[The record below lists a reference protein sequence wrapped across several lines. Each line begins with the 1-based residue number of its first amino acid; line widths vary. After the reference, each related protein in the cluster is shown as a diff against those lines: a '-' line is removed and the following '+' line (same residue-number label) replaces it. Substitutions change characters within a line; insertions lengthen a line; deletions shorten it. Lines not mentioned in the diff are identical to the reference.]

1 MRIEQIK
8 PQYYIKTA
16 DVLDRKFYEVIR
28 DQIQQ
33 VDPGDRRTIEYIA
46 QQVLLIVNERL
57 VNQQGSVGVLSVNGL
72 AGDVVITPETLGAE
86 PKIDKKTAFN
96 RDFGTKANTI
106 CQGND
111 PRLTDKREPTSHIH
125 DIDEL
130 NIEELT
136 NFINQHDKVRRNELA
151 RHEHDNIDVL
161 SKLAYNGEKQVID
174 LGVIDDFALY
184 LPQNAENISQHLVD
198 DIIHVT
204 TEDRAAWYARPTKAE
219 MSKAIEDSA
228 SELRTSAEELVNGVV
243 GDVQEESGR
252 SFKTLKGIQDAFKT
266 LEGATNSHIQS
277 ADDHL
282 SPDDRT
288 ALSSVK
294 SKADANHIHT
304 NYLTFGNFNGLS
316 DLTYS

>member
-8 PQYYIKTA
+8 PQYYVKTA

-33 VDPGDRRTIEYIA
+33 VSPGDRRTIEHIA

-57 VNQQGSVGVLSVNGL
+57 MNQQGSMGVLSVNGL
-72 AGDVVITPETLGAE
+72 AGDVVISPESLGAE
-86 PKIDKKTAFN
+86 PAITKKTAFN
-96 RDFGTKANTI
+96 RDFGAKANTI

-111 PRLTDKREPTSHIH
+111 PRLSDKREPTSHVH
-125 DIDEL
+125 DIEEL
-130 NIEELT
+130 NVEELT
-136 NFINQHDKVRRNELA
+136 NFINQHDKVRQNELA
-151 RHEHDNIDVL
+151 RHEHSNIDVL

-204 TEDRAAWYARPTKAE
+204 AEDRTAWYARPTKAE
-219 MSKAIEDSA
+219 MSKAIDDSA
-228 SELRTSAEELVNGVV
+228 GDLKATAEALVSSVV
-243 GDVQEESGR
+243 GDVQDESGR
-252 SFKTLKGIQDAFKT
+252 SFKTLKGVQDAFKT

-282 SPDDRT
+282 SPDDR
-288 ALSSVK
+288 AILSSVEN
-294 SKADANHIHT
+294 KANVNHIHT
-304 NYLTFGNFNGLS
+304 NYLTFGAFNGLS
-316 DLTYS
+316 DLTYN

>member
-8 PQYYIKTA
+8 PQYYVKTA
-16 DVLDRKFYEVIR
+16 DVLDQKFYEIIR
-28 DQIQQ
+28 EQIQQ

-57 VNQQGSVGVLSVNGL
+57 MNQQGSVGVLSVNGL

-86 PKIDKKTAFN
+86 PEITKKTAFN

-111 PRLTDKREPTSHIH
+111 PRLSDKREPISHVHEIEE
-125 DIDEL
+125 I
-130 NIEELT
+130 NNEELT
-136 NFINQHDKVRRNELA
+136 NFINQHDKVRKNELA
-151 RHEHDNIDVL
+151 RHEHNNIDVL

-184 LPQNAENISQHLVD
+184 LPQNAENISRHLLD

-219 MSKAIEDSA
+219 MSKAIDDSA

-243 GDVQEESGR
+243 GDVQDENGR
-252 SFKTLKGIQDAFKT
+252 SFRTLKGIQDAFKS
-266 LEGATNSHIQS
+266 LESITNGHIQS

-282 SPDDRT
+282 SSEDRT
-288 ALSSVK
+288 ILSSVPN
-294 SKADANHIHT
+294 KANANHIHT

-316 DLTYS
+316 DLTYN